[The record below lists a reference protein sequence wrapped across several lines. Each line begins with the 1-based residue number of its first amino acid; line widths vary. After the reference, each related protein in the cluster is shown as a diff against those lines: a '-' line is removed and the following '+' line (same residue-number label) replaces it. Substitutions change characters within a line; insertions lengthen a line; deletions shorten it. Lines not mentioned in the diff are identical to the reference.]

1 MSTTINSL
9 KEKCEASGLSIHELF
24 RRAGVPKDTIQNWKK
39 EPKTFQTLAKLNDT
53 LKAMQDEVHAG
64 TEVQENTAE

>member
-9 KEKCEASGLSIHELF
+9 KEKCKESGIGIYELF

-39 EPKTFQTLAKLNDT
+39 EPKAFETLAKLNNT
-53 LKAMQDEVHAG
+53 LKVMQDEIHGRA
-64 TEVQENTAE
+64 EVQENTAE

>member
-9 KEKCEASGLSIHELF
+9 KEKCKDLGTDINYLF

-39 EPKTFQTLAKLNDT
+39 EPKSFETLAILNKT
-53 LKAMQDEVHAG
+53 LKDIENEVYSG
-64 TEVQENTAE
+64 TEGQSNT

>member
-9 KEKCEASGLSIHELF
+9 KEKCKESGLNIHELF

-39 EPKTFQTLAKLNDT
+39 EPKTFKTLAKLNDT
-53 LKAMQDEVHAG
+53 LKVMQDEVHGG
-64 TEVQENTAE
+64 TEIQENTAE